1 MENIMRELPYQV
13 FVYGSLKRGEYNND
27 CITQHGGVFLSTA
40 KTIGTY
46 LLFGGS
52 FPKLAAY
59 HDMSKAQARQHKSYK
74 GHVAGELWRVS
85 AEGLAALDR
94 LEGCPQHYRRE
105 TIEVSTSSG
114 IRQPWAYFIVR
125 VPFDSSPL
133 LEPDRNGVL
142 EWGSPRAETKNPFRA
157 RDAADVEEWK

>member
-1 MENIMRELPYQV
+1 MENMQTRRPYLV
-13 FVYGSLKRGEYNND
+13 FVYGSLKRGEYNNPVLTESRGLYCGD
-27 CITQHGGVFLSTA
+27 ATTSNR
-40 KTIGTY
+40 Y
-46 LLFGGS
+46 LLFGGV

-114 IRQPWAYFIVR
+114 MRQPWAYFI

-142 EWGSPRAETKNPFRA
+142 EWGSPRAETKNPFRE
-157 RDAADVEEWK
+157 RGEQT

>member
-1 MENIMRELPYQV
+1 MRELPYQV
-13 FVYGSLKRGEYNND
+13 FVYGSLKQGEYNND

-46 LLFGGS
+46 LLFGGV

-85 AEGLAALDR
+85 ATTL
-94 LEGCPQHYRRE
+94 P
-105 TIEVSTSSG
+105 
-114 IRQPWAYFIVR
+114 
-125 VPFDSSPL
+125 
-133 LEPDRNGVL
+133 
-142 EWGSPRAETKNPFRA
+142 A
-157 RDAADVEEWK
+157 RDDRGDDVRRHTPAVGLLHRASAVRLVSAAGA